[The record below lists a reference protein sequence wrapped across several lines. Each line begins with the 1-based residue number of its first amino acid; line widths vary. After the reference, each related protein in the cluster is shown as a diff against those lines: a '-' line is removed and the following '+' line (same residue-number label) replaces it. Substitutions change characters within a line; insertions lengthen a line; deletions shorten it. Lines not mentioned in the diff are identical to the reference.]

1 MTAILLGGGAVFG
14 AVAGWWPIAGSAR
27 TATHGTRMWTRRARI
42 IVTIAAGIGG
52 LAICWGI
59 GLSPVLMPALVFL
72 ITGTALAAM
81 DAAERRVP
89 AGTVFS
95 AGVLIAG
102 MLVVAAAIDDAWWSL
117 LWAGLGAVG
126 MGAIAAAGAR
136 WLPRVVAWRDLG
148 VPILAGLM
156 LGALGWQAWA
166 VGLAGMIVIGLLAAS
181 VAVLRGDSRTLAGA
195 VPLGPSIM
203 AAAVLAI
210 VLV

>member
-27 TATHGTRMWTRRARI
+27 SATHGTRLWTRRARI
-42 IVTIAAGIGG
+42 TVTVAAALGG

-59 GLSPVLMPALVFL
+59 GLSPALLPALVFL
-72 ITGTALAAM
+72 ITGTALAAT

-95 AGVLIAG
+95 ASVLIAG
-102 MLVVAAAIDDAWWSL
+102 SLVIAAAIDGTWWTL
-117 LWAGLGAVG
+117 LWAGLGALG
-126 MGAIAAAGAR
+126 MGAIAAAGAH
-136 WLPRVVAWRDLG
+136 WLPRIVAWRDLG
-148 VPILAGLM
+148 LPMLAGLV
-156 LGALGWQAWA
+156 LGALGWQAWVA
-166 VGLAGMIVIGLLAAS
+166 GLAGMLVIGFLVAS
-181 VAVLRGDSRTLAGA
+181 VARLRGDSTTLAGA

-203 AAAVLAI
+203 AASVLAI